1 MKIHLISYNRSTIID
16 MGYQHACKDLKE
28 TCRIIGESCLP
39 ELLLVDLSNCLHRCF
54 ERQKGH
60 RKSREAYLVEPES
73 LSVWDSRKEV

>member
-28 TCRIIGESCLP
+28 ICRIIGESCLP